1 MSTPWRV
8 MIWKIVRSPSLPRNI
23 GFSSAAMFVVVLEKD
38 HHVICKAAAP
48 SQRNVHRHQSKDY
61 TANTRSFTKSSY
73 RFVDSVLVRVDADE
87 VELDAAVE
95 HALLLGCEG
104 AVAFEEK
111 TRVGEETLLLAAEC
125 SEDSRRQANM

>member
-1 MSTPWRV
+1 M
-8 MIWKIVRSPSLPRNI
+8 
-23 GFSSAAMFVVVLEKD
+23 GFSSAAMFVVVLEND
-38 HHVICKAAAP
+38 HHVICTRKQQPKGQRTSRP
-48 SQRNVHRHQSKDY
+48 STDRYFSH
-61 TANTRSFTKSSY
+61 

-111 TRVGEETLLLAAEC
+111 TRVGEEALLLAAEC